1 MASFTIDD
9 VRDTLRA
16 DVLRL
21 IGHIEEST
29 SALLAIPELP
39 DKSELFS
46 GVGDDGHALFGTTS
60 LVGADSIAMTA
71 RVVEDLAARGRTL
84 AAEAAQRAEGAR
96 LIADLLRR
104 AASEMR
110 TMLDLELEHQADDA
124 QWVAMSWRDQAND
137 LLGGVSAP
145 PEPAAEAHA
154 EDDFSFDERRTNPPQ
169 VAAIEAATSG
179 AEGVRASAVEDFSF
193 DDVPLE
199 DGNPSFGGELLE
211 VFRTEASES
220 VVALQG
226 WFRAL
231 MDDPSN
237 GAALAQIERVFHT
250 LKGAAATVGLTA
262 VAARA
267 SDLQDRAEAALDRDV
282 APTQGEI
289 GQLVALADELCDD
302 AGLPRVGP
310 IAPRAVAVEQAAPRE
325 LFVAEARRAHAEACR
340 HLERLATGEAPSVHL
355 GAIGDLMHRLKGSA
369 LLAGHEEVA
378 AEATALEDSCAKDV
392 AVPILAQKL
401 ARIGAAVGAPPSM
414 SFGSEAVD
422 LFRGE
427 ARQICEDARA
437 ILAEP
442 TPSDPA
448 YAPRLAALFH
458 RLRGSALLAG
468 EDAIAHEGDSLEK
481 LCGDGAFDVERMR
494 EGISAIENLLGIA
507 RAPTRM
513 PEVNEQKVREAVTLA
528 NDPELMQAFEQECS
542 ELLESLDQRSLA
554 LEESDAPKQLLEA
567 IMRDVHTLKGVVNT
581 IGLGPSGRELH
592 VVEDFLEELLRAPML
607 PSLRAI
613 TSLLLRVQVDL
624 RRQLREARQGF
635 VETSVAALEAR
646 IRAISSPE
654 RAPVPVPTDASV
666 HSVDSAQSAVP
677 DEARRFIRVPT
688 GRLDALMDLAG
699 ELVISRSR
707 LTSRVEAL
715 GGLHLEL
722 GRGSRRL
729 VETVEAFREE
739 YEFAQLDGKRAAI
752 ARAANDGGT
761 WSAFSDLELD
771 RYDDV
776 HVLARRLAEITNDFT
791 EMSTQLAR
799 GLSALSE
806 DADGFGGIIA
816 GIQGE
821 VTRARMVPLEA
832 LFGRLRLPVRD
843 AAVRENKDVRVH
855 VVGEEVTVDKTIA
868 DALFQPMLHL
878 VRNAVAHGIE
888 SGRARTAA
896 GKRPAGTVELRARQ
910 ESGRIVLEVR
920 DDGAGLDL
928 ARLKARGVAMGLVSP
943 EIPEDD
949 PAVRDLIFAKGLST
963 RATGAVAGRGVG
975 CDVVRRAIERLN
987 GSIVVESVRGHGTTF
1002 TITLPVTLAITKALL
1017 VKQGKRTFAIPLYFA
1032 ERILDAEEATV
1043 VESAGLARVKV
1054 DDGFVPVKRLSGLVG
1069 AETRGGPI
1077 VVLRIGDT
1085 RLALEVQS
1093 VAAQEEIVVK
1103 PLGELL
1109 AGHPLFA
1116 GVTIRGTG
1124 ELCLI
1129 LDVPRLF
1136 EGRAAAR
1143 VRSVEKPQ
1151 PEEARSFE
1159 EPIEEKPSIDALP
1172 SRVRVLFVDDSLSV
1186 RKVAE
1191 NALGALGAD
1200 VQLAV
1205 DGIDALAKLREHTFD
1220 IVFTDLEMPRMHGYE
1235 LIRELRFLPAYRELP
1250 IVVVTS
1256 RTGQKHQEQARSLG
1270 ATDYLTK
1277 PFTPQ
1282 TLEAAIQKWTRRR
1295 GESS

>member
-9 VRDTLRA
+9 VRDTLRS

-21 IGHIEEST
+21 IGHIDQST
-29 SALLAIPELP
+29 SEVLASPELP
-39 DKSELFS
+39 DRSELFV
-46 GVGDDGHALFGTTS
+46 GIGDDGHALFGTTS

-71 RVVEDLAARGRTL
+71 KLVEELAERGRALAAD
-84 AAEAAQRAEGAR
+84 AAQRAEGAR
-96 LIADLLRR
+96 MVADMLRR

-110 TMLDLELEHQADDA
+110 TMLHLELEHHADDA
-124 QWVAMSWRDQAND
+124 QWIAMSWQDQARD
-137 LLGGVSAP
+137 LVGAVEQRVAP
-145 PEPAAEAHA
+145 RPDPDQREEEHEEEGFSFEEPEPPAAATVSGPPPSLGEEH
-154 EDDFSFDERRTNPPQ
+154 FSF
-169 VAAIEAATSG
+169 
-179 AEGVRASAVEDFSF
+179 EDLPA
-193 DDVPLE
+193 DA
-199 DGNPSFGGELLE
+199 SFGSELLD
-211 VFRTEASES
+211 VFRTEARES

-226 WFRAL
+226 WFRSL
-231 MDDPSN
+231 VDDPSN
-237 GAALAQIERVFHT
+237 AAALGQIERVFHT

-267 SDLQDRAEAALDRDV
+267 SDLQDRTEAALDRDV
-282 APTQGEI
+282 APTREDVSL
-289 GQLVALADELCDD
+289 LVTLVDELCDD

-310 IAPRAVAVEQAAPRE
+310 ITPGAALEQAAPRE
-325 LFVAEARRAHAEACR
+325 LFVAEARRTHTEASR
-340 HLERLATGEAPSVHL
+340 LLERLARGDDPKAKLL
-355 GAIGDLMHRLKGSA
+355 GLAELMHRLKGSA
-369 LLAGHEEVA
+369 LLARHDEVA
-378 AEATALEDSCAKDV
+378 SEAIKIEELCAHD
-392 AVPILAQKL
+392 PTISSLARGL
-401 ARIGAAVGAPPSM
+401 ARIAAAIGAPPSM
-414 SFGSEAVD
+414 SVGSEAGD
-422 LFRGE
+422 LFRVE
-427 ARQICEDARA
+427 ARQICEDART
-437 ILAEP
+437 ILVGPEP
-442 TPSDPA
+442 S
-448 YAPRLAALFH
+448 RLDFASRLGALLH
-458 RLRGSALLAG
+458 RLKGSALLAA
-468 EDAIAHEGDSLEK
+468 EDAIAHEAAALEAI
-481 LCGDGAFDVERMR
+481 CEASRDGTTNVARME
-494 EGISAIENLLGIA
+494 EGIAAIEALLGV
-507 RAPTRM
+507 RGPAPSIDRPL
-513 PEVNEQKVREAVTLA
+513 PEERVRESVTVA
-528 NDPELMQAFEQECS
+528 TDPELMQAFEQECA
-542 ELLESLDQRSLA
+542 ELLESLDQKSLQ

-581 IGLGPSGRELH
+581 IGLTPTGRELH
-592 VVEDFLEELLRAPML
+592 VVEDFLEELQSAAVL

-613 TSLLLRVQVDL
+613 ASLLLRVQVDL
-624 RRQLREARQGF
+624 RKQLQQSRQGF
-635 VETSVAALEAR
+635 VETSVAGLAAR
-646 IRAISSPE
+646 IRALSAPE
-654 RAPVPVPTDASV
+654 RAPAAAPADRSVASAD
-666 HSVDSAQSAVP
+666 SGQSAQP

-688 GRLDALMDLAG
+688 MRLDALMDLAG

-707 LTSRVEAL
+707 LTSRVAGLGAL
-715 GGLHLEL
+715 HVEL

-729 VETVEAFREE
+729 VETVDAFREE
-739 YEFAQLDGKRAAI
+739 YEFAQLDGKRAAM
-752 ARAANDGGT
+752 ARAANDGST
-761 WSAFSDLELD
+761 WAAFSDLELD

-799 GLSALSE
+799 GISALSE

-816 GIQGE
+816 GIQTE
-821 VTRARMVPLEA
+821 VTRARMVPVEV

-843 AAVRENKDVRVH
+843 AAVREGKDVRVH
-855 VVGEEVTVDKTIA
+855 VVGEEVTVDKIIA

-878 VRNAVAHGIE
+878 VRNAVAHGVE
-888 SGRARTAA
+888 SSTARAAH
-896 GKRPAGTVELRARQ
+896 GKASHGTVELRARQ
-910 ESGRIVLEVR
+910 ESGHIVIEVH
-920 DDGAGLDL
+920 DDGSGLDL

-943 EIPEDD
+943 EMSEDD
-949 PAVRDLIFAKGLST
+949 PAIRDLVFAKGLST

-987 GSIVVESVRGHGTTF
+987 GSIVVESTPGRGTTF

-1017 VKQGKRTFAIPLYFA
+1017 VREGKRAFAVPLYFA
-1032 ERILDAEEATV
+1032 ERILDADEATIV
-1043 VESAGLARVKV
+1043 DSAGLLRVKV
-1054 DDGFVPVKRLSGLVG
+1054 DDGFVPVKRLSELLGSE
-1069 AETRGGPI
+1069 ARGGPI

-1124 ELCLI
+1124 ELVLI

-1143 VRSVEKPQ
+1143 VRAVTPEKPKRSDESAIV
-1151 PEEARSFE
+1151 PIVEE
-1159 EPIEEKPSIDALP
+1159 PSIDAQA
-1172 SRVRVLFVDDSLSV
+1172 SRVRALFVDDSLSV

-1191 NALGALGAD
+1191 NALGALGVD

-1205 DGIDALAKLREHTFD
+1205 DGLDALAKLREHTFD

-1277 PFTPQ
+1277 PFTQQ
-1282 TLEAAIQKWTRRR
+1282 TLEAAVHKFVRRR
-1295 GESS
+1295 GDAT